1 MKLPKKLDT
10 VKKLRDEA
18 FTDKKDPNVNH
29 PLIKAIYDQVGDA
42 VSFGEVIHTLASKDP
57 LFWTIIYRRL
67 KGKLT
72 TFNIVNQL
80 DKMVAAGEKPGIR
93 ELIRHRPFL
102 IQPLRDQAKYKTY
115 RKARQVGISENSIT
129 EEFWFLSNHPN
140 TKWVHT
146 FPREKQLTDFS
157 NTRISEALD
166 ESPLMRA
173 LMGTPNQTFTKR
185 IGDSFLFLRSAWES
199 NLGEGI
205 DVDGVTFDEKDR
217 MKQGIEVAFKES
229 LAASPYGLMRDIST
243 PTVPN
248 RGVDESFQKSD
259 QKFWFNKCTKCGLSQ
274 TITEENI
281 VQVKDIPRDSKILEP
296 GTYEYLCRK
305 SACRGKLDRWRGIWV
320 PRFPKVKI
328 VSGYSI
334 PQTIAPW
341 INATEVMQKKIDYR
355 FPGLWRNYVLG
366 EPAAGDTVLLNPHD
380 FDDCRSEY
388 PFPIQYR
395 TKDFDRISVG
405 IDWGGQNWIVVIG
418 RNVHTDYNY
427 LLNCFMTED
436 TETPLESTKEIIY
449 KIQGY
454 DPDIILGDAGY
465 GKDRNEMLYR
475 AYGDKVY
482 MCQYNPAS
490 QKRATSLNPSWS
502 EGTRRVL
509 CDRTMTLKTT
519 CREIKMNQLGMP
531 ATESRSFQFFMEHL
545 LNLTPLVHEE
555 DGKVWEEIQKK
566 GDDHFAHALNYALL
580 AQDYISGEETF
591 QFGFLD

>member
-1 MKLPKKLDT
+1 MKVPKLLDNL
-10 VKKLRDEA
+10 KDLRDEA
-18 FTDKKDPNVNH
+18 FTDTGEPNVDH
-29 PLIKAIYDQVGDA
+29 PLIRAIQQEVGDA
-42 VSFGEVIHTLASKDP
+42 VSFGEVIHTLADKDP

-67 KGKLT
+67 KGKIT
-72 TFNIVNQL
+72 TFNIL
-80 DKMVAAGEKPGIR
+80 KDLEEIKSRGEVPSVR
-93 ELIRHRPFL
+93 DLIRHRPFL
-102 IQPLRDQAKYKTY
+102 IQPLRDTAKYKAY

-129 EEFWFLSNHPN
+129 EEFWFLSTHPN

-157 NTRISEALD
+157 NTRIAEALD
-166 ESPLMRA
+166 ESPLMKA
-173 LMGTPNQTFTKR
+173 LVGVPNQTFTKR

-243 PTVPN
+243 PSVPN

-259 QKFWFNKCTKCGLSQ
+259 QKFWFNQCTKCGKRQ

-281 VQVKDIPRDSKILEP
+281 IQVKEVLRDAKVLEP
-296 GTYEYLCRK
+296 GTYKYLCNK
-305 SACRGKLDRWRGIWV
+305 EACRGELDRWRGIWV
-320 PRFPKVKI
+320 PKYPSATL

-341 INATEVMQKKIDYR
+341 ITATEVMQKKLDYR

-366 EPAAGDTVLLNPHD
+366 EPATGDTVLLNPHN
-380 FDDCRSEY
+380 FDLCRVEY
-388 PFPIQYR
+388 PYPIPYR
-395 TKDFDRISVG
+395 TSDFRDIAVG
-405 IDWGGQNWIVVIG
+405 VDWGGTNWVVVIG
-418 RNVHTDYNY
+418 RNIHNDYNY
-427 LLNCFMTED
+427 LLNCFMTTD
-436 TETPLESTKEIIY
+436 SDDPLESTKEIACR
-449 KIQGY
+449 IQGY
-454 DPDIILGDAGY
+454 DPDIILGDAGF
-465 GKDRNEMLYR
+465 GKDRNELLYR
-475 AYGDKVY
+475 AFGEKVY

-490 QKRATSLNPSWS
+490 QKRATSLNSAWS
-502 EGTRRVL
+502 ETTRRVL

-519 CREIKMNQLGMP
+519 CREIKTNKIGLPSSYTKEFGL
-531 ATESRSFQFFMEHL
+531 FMEHL

-580 AQDYISGEETF
+580 GQDYISGEETF